1 MVVGLMFSLGV
12 IGLGSMGIVDS
23 GTLTGFVAAIDFQE
37 IVLHVMLAFLLF
49 AGGLTV
55 SIGDLRAHGIPVA
68 IMSSVGVLVGACI
81 TGGLFWGGLTLIGI
95 EIPFLVALVF
105 GAIAAPTDAVAVLG
119 ILRKVGAPKSLEM
132 QLVGESLFNDGIG
145 VVVFLSIVSIAFGAG
160 TSPSHVAVLLVAEV
174 FGGAVLGIA
183 LGLAAYHFIRTVDGY
198 AVEVL
203 VTLALATGGYSL
215 AEVLHVSAP
224 ICVVVSG
231 LLIGNR
237 GRMFAMSEHTREHLD
252 SFWELLD
259 ELLNVVLFV
268 LVGLEIVTLS
278 LSGQYI
284 AAGLCAVLAMVVSR
298 LVTVGSIVSLLRP
311 FAEFSPHAVK
321 ILTWGGLRGG
331 ISIALALSLPEVE
344 SRELLIV
351 CTYCAVLFSVLVQ
364 GSTLPRLLQ
373 RTTARS

>member
-1 MVVGLMFSLGV
+1 
-12 IGLGSMGIVDS
+12 
-23 GTLTGFVAAIDFQE
+23 
-37 IVLHVMLAFLLF
+37 
-49 AGGLTV
+49 
-55 SIGDLRAHGIPVA
+55 
-68 IMSSVGVLVGACI
+68 
-81 TGGLFWGGLTLIGI
+81 
-95 EIPFLVALVF
+95 
-105 GAIAAPTDAVAVLG
+105 
-119 ILRKVGAPKSLEM
+119 
-132 QLVGESLFNDGIG
+132 
-145 VVVFLSIVSIAFGAG
+145 
-160 TSPSHVAVLLVAEV
+160 
-174 FGGAVLGIA
+174 
-183 LGLAAYHFIRTVDGY
+183 
-198 AVEVL
+198 
-203 VTLALATGGYSL
+203 
-215 AEVLHVSAP
+215 
-224 ICVVVSG
+224 
-231 LLIGNR
+231 
-237 GRMFAMSEHTREHLD
+237 MFAMSEHTREHLD